1 MNDFKIEFEDIP
13 YNALAEFGI
22 TQEMVDDLP
31 EQVLDALTRGHRTPV
46 LPIERLDSNGKKYK
60 DKARISL
67 VESENGIKVMLL
79 PCYEDC
85 ALDDYSK
92 EEQEIIRTGK
102 ALRVT
107 MLQKEDCYVQLD
119 FATNRLL
126 SAAADLIDQNINV
139 CASCSKFDNNVI
151 HDIKDGEPATI
162 TADGGEITLGIDLH
176 TDTGVRIINGSAA
189 EWREVIKND
198 GLDRYSFG
206 LYGCWVKANNG
217 DLEYVKEEDYT
228 SEMISI
234 ESQKVDKLKSSRS
247 LKM

>member
-1 MNDFKIEFEDIP
+1 MNDFKIDFDDIP
-13 YNALAEFGI
+13 YDALAEFGI

-31 EQVLDALTRGHRTPV
+31 QQVLDALTRGQRTPV
-46 LPIERLDSNGKKYK
+46 LPIERVDSNGKKYK

-67 VESENGIKVMLL
+67 IESENGIKVMLL

-102 ALRVT
+102 AVRMT
-107 MLQKEDCYVQLD
+107 KLQKGDCYVQLD

-139 CASCSKFDNNVI
+139 CASCSKSNKNVN
-151 HDIKDGEPATI
+151 DIKRGEPVTI
-162 TADGGEITLGIDLH
+162 TADSGEITMGIDLH

-189 EWREVIKND
+189 EWREGIKD
-198 GLDRYSFG
+198 VGLDRYSFG
-206 LYGCWVKANNG
+206 IYGCWVKTNNG

-228 SEMISI
+228 SDMISI
-234 ESQKVDKLKSSRS
+234 ESQKVDRLKSSRN
-247 LKM
+247 LKI